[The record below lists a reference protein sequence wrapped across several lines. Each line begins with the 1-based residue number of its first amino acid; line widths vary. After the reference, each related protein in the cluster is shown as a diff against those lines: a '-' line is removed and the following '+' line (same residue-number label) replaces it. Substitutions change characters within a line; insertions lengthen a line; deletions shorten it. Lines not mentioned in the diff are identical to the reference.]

1 MVSGPRRNSAYSASM
16 RGKAERRVIALVERG
31 DAVDLVDQAKLQM
44 ILQIAADTGPVG
56 DDRNAVFAQLLRRTD
71 AG

>member
-16 RGKAERRVIALVERG
+16 RAKPERRVIALVQRR
-31 DAVDLVDQAKLQM
+31 DAVDLVDQAQLQV
-44 ILQIAADTGPVG
+44 ILQIAADARPVG
-56 DDRNAVFAQLLRRTD
+56 DDRNAVFGQLLRRTD